1 MTDRKK
7 KNLPERRQDQRF
19 KVKSGTFKSESKS
32 GDIVDISMG
41 GLSFS
46 YVDSANWTDETFDCG
61 MLMGENDLCLE
72 DIPLKIISDC
82 AINRGLSITRRCGVK
97 FEKLTPKQM
106 AQLEYYIWANT
117 DATKKEA
124 KLIDD
129 ESSCD

>member
-7 KNLPERRQDQRF
+7 KNTPERRKHQRF
-19 KVKSGTFKSESKS
+19 KAKSGTFKSESKS

-46 YVDSANWTDETFDCG
+46 YLEGDNWTDESFDCE
-61 MLMGENDLCLE
+61 MLMGEKDLCLE
-72 DIPLKIISDC
+72 EIPLKIISDC

-106 AQLEYYIWANT
+106 AQLEYFIWANT
-117 DATKKEA
+117 DATAEET
-124 KLIDD
+124 KLTDD
-129 ESSCD
+129 DSS